1 MSISSIFKL
10 YNASAG
16 SGKTFNLVKE
26 YLVLLLNS
34 KDNFFFRKILSIT
47 FTNKAVKEKKR
58 RILKYL
64 TDFSQGNFSDKNMID
79 LIFSETNLN
88 EDELQKKSLKILKSI
103 LKNYNS
109 FEISTIDKFTQK
121 VIKGFNYELGI
132 SNNYEIELDEKEFLN
147 RAVDNLIDGINEKK
161 ELLEKIISYSEFK
174 SENQKSWDVVTDLQ
188 NISRLLINE
197 QNFSEIQNLD
207 KFKLK
212 DFNKLEKKLKYDFN
226 FHKMKAKEI
235 ANKILNQISK
245 KKINFLAFSR
255 QTIPN
260 HFKKITSGEIRNLYK
275 SKIFENLSDV
285 KLYHSKVNEIEIEKI
300 EKIKPKIIKAFC
312 DSKSHVHKALLYENI
327 LNNLIPLSVLNLLKD
342 EIDKMKSEENII
354 PISEFNKIVHNEI
367 KNQPIPFIYE
377 KIGSKF
383 SHFFVDEFQD
393 TSKLQ
398 WNNILPLIE
407 NSLASENSMLL
418 ISGDPK
424 QSIYRWRGSEVNE
437 FLDIIKSDNLFQCR
451 QTTIPLKSNY
461 RSGKAIVEFN
471 NGLFQNIFKNFTL
484 NKLVQDIYKDEVQ
497 TAKTNLEGFVQVI
510 LRKKTEME
518 EAKDFYNFKILEII
532 KNVVSIGYSL
542 KEICILVRKKKE
554 GLIISKYLIENDI
567 AIISSDTLNISSSPE
582 VNLIIELFRFVDDN
596 SKSSKM
602 KILAS
607 LLDLKIIDHCK
618 EDFMILNSEKNLSN
632 ILENQ
637 KIDFKL
643 NKLKNLSIYEAVE
656 YIIDCLGLGVND
668 TTYIISLLDFINEST
683 YRHNNNF
690 SSFLELF
697 ESKKESLN
705 VISSDNTNAVEILTI
720 HKSKGLEF
728 PVVIFPYAD
737 ISINSDIKPKAWI
750 DINSNQE
757 TGLNRAIINLN
768 TDIKEIDSR
777 IYQQHKDLVEIDNL
791 NILYVTLTRAKEQLY
806 ILANEK
812 LTKNGEENLNYF
824 SGQIISYLKSVGS
837 YDTQKNL
844 FEFGFLQK
852 KIESKKKNE
861 TLVSNVSYFFNARS
875 KNKIDI
881 SEKNFNRWLNDIN
894 KVTND
899 GTIFHNIMS
908 KITHESEISKVL
920 NSFFELRKITK
931 TQKREFESKIKSIY
945 NHEKLK
951 KYFGPKSKV
960 FNEREIITRSGK
972 SLIPDRLVFLE
983 KNKVG
988 IVDYKTGRKNN
999 MHKLQLNNYEKE
1011 LKNMGLFTLE
1021 KVLIYANKKIE
1032 VEIFK

>member
-1 MSISSIFKL
+1 
-10 YNASAG
+10 
-16 SGKTFNLVKE
+16 
-26 YLVLLLNS
+26 
-34 KDNFFFRKILSIT
+34 
-47 FTNKAVKEKKR
+47 
-58 RILKYL
+58 
-64 TDFSQGNFSDKNMID
+64 
-79 LIFSETNLN
+79 
-88 EDELQKKSLKILKSI
+88 
-103 LKNYNS
+103 
-109 FEISTIDKFTQK
+109 
-121 VIKGFNYELGI
+121 
-132 SNNYEIELDEKEFLN
+132 
-147 RAVDNLIDGINEKK
+147 
-161 ELLEKIISYSEFK
+161 
-174 SENQKSWDVVTDLQ
+174 
-188 NISRLLINE
+188 
-197 QNFSEIQNLD
+197 
-207 KFKLK
+207 
-212 DFNKLEKKLKYDFN
+212 
-226 FHKMKAKEI
+226 
-235 ANKILNQISK
+235 
-245 KKINFLAFSR
+245 
-255 QTIPN
+255 
-260 HFKKITSGEIRNLYK
+260 
-275 SKIFENLSDV
+275 
-285 KLYHSKVNEIEIEKI
+285 
-300 EKIKPKIIKAFC
+300 
-312 DSKSHVHKALLYENI
+312 
-327 LNNLIPLSVLNLLKD
+327 
-342 EIDKMKSEENII
+342 
-354 PISEFNKIVHNEI
+354 
-367 KNQPIPFIYE
+367 
-377 KIGSKF
+377 
-383 SHFFVDEFQD
+383 
-393 TSKLQ
+393 
-398 WNNILPLIE
+398 
-407 NSLASENSMLL
+407 
-418 ISGDPK
+418 
-424 QSIYRWRGSEVNE
+424 
-437 FLDIIKSDNLFQCR
+437 
-451 QTTIPLKSNY
+451 
-461 RSGKAIVEFN
+461 
-471 NGLFQNIFKNFTL
+471 
-484 NKLVQDIYKDEVQ
+484 
-497 TAKTNLEGFVQVI
+497 
-510 LRKKTEME
+510 
-518 EAKDFYNFKILEII
+518 
-532 KNVVSIGYSL
+532 
-542 KEICILVRKKKE
+542 
-554 GLIISKYLIENDI
+554 
-567 AIISSDTLNISSSPE
+567 
-582 VNLIIELFRFVDDN
+582 
-596 SKSSKM
+596 M

-908 KITHESEISKVL
+908 KIILESEISKVL
-920 NSFFELRKITK
+920 DNFYSLRKITK
-931 TQKREFESKIKSIY
+931 TQRQEFESKIKSIFK
-945 NHEKLK
+945 HEKLK
-951 KYFGPKSKV
+951 KYFGSKYKV

-999 MHKLQLNNYEKE
+999 MHKLQLNNYEKA